1 MKNLLTGFTGYLA
14 SRLLPVILVNG
25 YEVVCWAIIQNYLSS
40 QTIGNRY

>member
-25 YEVVCWAIIQNYLSS
+25 YEVVCWARDR
-40 QTIGNRY
+40 NRFNIEK